1 MEEAKRLTIA
11 QCKKILEGNGDKY
24 SDEQVQIIR
33 DVLYRLGE
41 LDYLIFKQMKILN
54 QGGENQVVSEK
65 AA

>member
-24 SDEQVQIIR
+24 SDEQVKIIR
-33 DVLYRLGE
+33 EVLYRFGE
-41 LDYLIFKQMKILN
+41 LDYLIFKQMRILS
-54 QGGENQVVSEK
+54 QEDENQVISEK